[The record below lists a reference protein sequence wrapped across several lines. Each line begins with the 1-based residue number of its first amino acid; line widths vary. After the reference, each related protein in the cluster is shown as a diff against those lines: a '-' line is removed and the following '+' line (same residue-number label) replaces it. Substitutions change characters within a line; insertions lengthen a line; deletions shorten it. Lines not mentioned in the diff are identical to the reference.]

1 MRTVQR
7 RLLLTSV
14 LGLSVAAAWA
24 ASPAPAAKHDMSS
37 MAGMDMSKTDDMHTS
52 DMSKMHDMAGMDEDD
67 AAIEAPG
74 HIQVSTVR
82 YSVPDIELVRQD
94 GRSVRLRDEMDDGRP
109 VVVNFIY
116 TTCTTICPLMSQVIG
131 QFQRQLGPDSSKVH
145 LISISIDPEEDTPP
159 RLREYAQKFG
169 AGPTWQHYT
178 GTLQASIN
186 AQRAFGVYRG
196 DKMAH
201 AAVTLMRPA
210 PGAPW
215 VRLDGFATASQVMQH
230 YREMLAAK

>member
-1 MRTVQR
+1 MRTLQR

-14 LGLSVAAAWA
+14 LSLSVASAWA
-24 ASPAPAAKHDMSS
+24 ASAAPAAKHEMNS
-37 MAGMDMSKTDDMHTS
+37 MAGMDMSKTDDMHMG
-52 DMSKMHDMAGMDEDD
+52 DMSKMHDMPGMSDDD
-67 AAIEAPG
+67 AAMEAPG

-82 YSVPDIELVRQD
+82 YSVPDIELIRQD
-94 GRSVRLRDEMDDGRP
+94 GRRVRLRDEMDDGRV
-109 VVVNFIY
+109 VVVNFVY
-116 TTCTTICPLMSQVIG
+116 TTCATICPLMSQVLG

-178 GTLQASIN
+178 GTLQASIS
-186 AQRAFGVYRG
+186 AQRAFDVYRG

-201 AAVTLMRPA
+201 AAVTLIRRA

-215 VRLDGFATASQVMQH
+215 VRLDGFATASQLMQR
-230 YREMLAAK
+230 YREILAAK